1 MKLVECVA
9 DQRGRFLA
17 CVLSGPGRSEVHIL
31 SFESEEFKSSIE
43 LGSDEKVER
52 VKWLLNKD
60 TSYLGV
66 LLSTNEILIY
76 SPLSKEVVNKISTVS
91 ALIDFTDGPG
101 QDVWGYDRKNLT
113 LRKFGLF
120 ENRVVDS
127 RPWTT
132 DKQCQYLQYLN
143 SKLAIAS
150 SALYV
155 FDPYKIGDAEEE
167 VKIAAPKAH
176 QSQITSVIVCE
187 KNPDLLALAREDEP
201 LIQLVSLS
209 SSKVLSSLK
218 CASPVKSLILLQD
231 SSLAAVT
238 EDGVIEIFAEVF
250 GKKSRK
256 QLVANLQ
263 LKPNTAVKFVN
274 LVSIKDHFVGS
285 WFDGYDVRTTAF
297 EIETL
302 SQEGEIII
310 DVGHE
315 NDSGSDEEH
324 DVEEHESDEEESVEY
339 FRQNIDELYTLILE
353 NLTDMDQLAT
363 ILSQNQE
370 SAKSIMFALKDQETT
385 DLFKQ
390 LTLKIADDSQNS
402 QGLGTWLRWLLIS
415 KGNLISKD
423 ADSVDLLKLLQSS
436 LKENIR
442 LLPNLLTLQG
452 RLSLLQS
459 QLNLRNDMMSKGT
472 ETPNE
477 VSFVESSVFLDG
489 ENDDLEYQEEA
500 EEENDEEDED

>member
-9 DQRGRFLA
+9 DQRARFLA
-17 CVLSGPGRSEVHIL
+17 CVLSGPGRSEVRIL

-43 LGSDEKVER
+43 LGSDEKIER
-52 VKWLLNKD
+52 VKWLQNKD

-101 QDVWGYDRKNLT
+101 QDVWGYDRKNMS

-132 DKQCQYLQYLN
+132 DKQCQYLQYLH

-155 FDPYKIGDAEEE
+155 FDPYEIGDVEEE

-176 QSQITSVIVCE
+176 QSHITSVIICE
-187 KNPDLLALAREDEP
+187 EEPDLLALAREDDP
-201 LIQLVSLS
+201 LVQIVSLS

-218 CASPVKSLILLQD
+218 CLSPVKSLALLQD
-231 SSLAAVT
+231 FTLAAVT
-238 EDGVIEIFAEVF
+238 EDGVIEIFHQVF

-256 QLVANLQ
+256 QLASNLH

-274 LVSIKDHFVGS
+274 LVSRKDHFVVS

-297 EIETL
+297 EIENL
-302 SQEGEIII
+302 SQEGEIIV

-315 NDSGSDEEH
+315 DDSGSDEEY
-324 DVEEHESDEEESVEY
+324 DVEKNESDEEDLVEF
-339 FRQNIDELYTLILE
+339 FREDVTELYSLILE
-353 NLTDMDQLAT
+353 SLTNTDQLAT
-363 ILSQNQE
+363 ILSQNQDN
-370 SAKSIMFALKDQETT
+370 AKSIMFLLKDQETT

-423 ADSVDLLKLLQSS
+423 ADSVGLLKLLQSS
-436 LKENIR
+436 LTENIR
-442 LLPNLLTLQG
+442 LLPSLLTLQG
-452 RLSLLQS
+452 RLALLQS
-459 QLNLRNDMMSKGT
+459 QLKLRNDMMSKGN
-472 ETPNE
+472 EAHNE
-477 VSFVESSVFLDG
+477 VSFVENSVFLDG
-489 ENDDLEYQEEA
+489 ENDDLEYQEEV
-500 EEENDEEDED
+500 EEDNYEEDED

>member
-17 CVLSGPGRSEVHIL
+17 CVLSWPGRSEVRIL
-31 SFESEEFKSSIE
+31 SFEIEELKSSIE
-43 LGSDEKVER
+43 LGPDEKIER
-52 VKWLLNKD
+52 VKWLQNKD

-76 SPLSKEVVNKISTVS
+76 SPLSKEVVNKIFTVS
-91 ALIDFTDGPG
+91 PLIDFTDGPG
-101 QDVWGYDRKNLT
+101 QDVWGYDRKNMT

-120 ENRVVDS
+120 ENRMVDS

-132 DKQCQYLQYLN
+132 DKQCQYLQYLH

-176 QSQITSVIVCE
+176 QSQITSILICE
-187 KNPDLLALAREDEP
+187 KDPDLLALAREDEP
-201 LIQLVSLS
+201 LIQIVSLS
-209 SSKVLSSLK
+209 SSKVLSSLR
-218 CASPVKSLILLQD
+218 CSSAVKSLVLLQD
-231 SSLAAVT
+231 LSIAAVT
-238 EDGVIEIFAEVF
+238 EDGAIEIFAEVF

-256 QLVANLQ
+256 QLVSNLQ
-263 LKPNTAVKFVN
+263 LKPNTAVKFVS
-274 LVSIKDHFVGS
+274 LVSRKDHIVGL
-285 WFDGYDVRTTAF
+285 WFDGYDVSTTTF
-297 EIETL
+297 EIEDL

-315 NDSGSDEEH
+315 SDSGSDEENN
-324 DVEEHESDEEESVEY
+324 VEEDESDEEDSEE
-339 FRQNIDELYTLILE
+339 FLREDINGLYSLILE
-353 NLTDMDQLAT
+353 NITNMDRLAT
-363 ILSQNQE
+363 ILSQNQDN
-370 SAKSIMFALKDQETT
+370 AKSIMFLLKDQETI

-390 LTLKIADDSQNS
+390 LTLKITDDTQNS
-402 QGLGTWLRWLLIS
+402 QELGTWLRWLLIS
-415 KGNLISKD
+415 KGNLISQD
-423 ADSVDLLKLLQSS
+423 ADSVGLLKLLQSS
-436 LKENIR
+436 LAENIR
-442 LLPNLLTLQG
+442 LLPSLLTLQG

-459 QLNLRNDMMSKGT
+459 QLKLRNDMMNRFT
-472 ETPNE
+472 ETRNE